1 MCLAGLLSLLSL
13 RFTHLGISFIIL
25 PIWDSVFILLLQSRN
40 SSSSTAYFNVNKPHD
55 DLEWASLSLSTHLIT
70 PLFSWRSLRSQLSLQ
85 LSLYL
90 NPNRICQSLTTLEDT
105 GSQHSSVPTLGY
117 PHPPQLTYFCYHLSL
132 YAHGSSRVP
141 LRGSICKRE
150 ERGRC
155 RVER

>member
-1 MCLAGLLSLLSL
+1 MYLPSSLHSSQHIIHLAN
-13 RFTHLGISFIIL
+13 
-25 PIWDSVFILLLQSRN
+25 WDSVFILLLQSRN

-55 DLEWASLSLSTHLIT
+55 DLERASSLSLSTHLIT

-117 PHPPQLTYFCYHLSL
+117 PHPPQLTYLCYHLSL

-150 ERGRC
+150 ERERC

>member
-13 RFTHLGISFIIL
+13 H
-25 PIWDSVFILLLQSRN
+25 
-40 SSSSTAYFNVNKPHD
+40 
-55 DLEWASLSLSTHLIT
+55 STHLIISFILPT
-70 PLFSWRSLRSQLSLQ
+70 GTACSSSYSNQEIRPALLPTSTLTSLTMIWNGRLLSLLTHLITLLFSWRSLRSQLSLQ

-105 GSQHSSVPTLGY
+105 GLKHSSIAMLGY
-117 PHPPQLTYFCYHLSL
+117 PHPPQLTYLCYHLSL

-150 ERGRC
+150 EREQC
-155 RVER
+155 LVER

>member
-1 MCLAGLLSLLSL
+1 MYLPSSLHSSQHIIHLATG
-13 RFTHLGISFIIL
+13 TAC
-25 PIWDSVFILLLQSRN
+25 
-40 SSSSTAYFNVNKPHD
+40 SSSYSNQEIRPALLPTSTLTSLTMIWNGR
-55 DLEWASLSLSTHLIT
+55 LLSLSTHLIT